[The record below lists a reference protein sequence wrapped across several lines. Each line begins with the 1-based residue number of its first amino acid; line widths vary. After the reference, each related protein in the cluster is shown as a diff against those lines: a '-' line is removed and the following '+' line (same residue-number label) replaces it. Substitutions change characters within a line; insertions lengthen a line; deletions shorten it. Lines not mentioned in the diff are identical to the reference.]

1 MIRKHARPALALLLA
16 LLLCA
21 ATACGSTTQDDG
33 FGSTAA
39 GMTEATEPQALSFG
53 ERCENAVATVITASD
68 FQESGTFFRFGGIL
82 SAIAEAGC
90 PTPDCALFGG
100 DYSIETGVDPDNH
113 IRLIREELSDAYPG
127 FMQENAIF
135 IQGNH
140 DKASAELTTTGAHDM
155 GSFVVYAINEDDF
168 PSGQSAQDVQDALR
182 DLGTYLSGMVEA
194 GDLRPVLV
202 ATHVPLHHNG
212 RHDNGCAKYL
222 VDMLNH
228 YGRDLDIIFLFG
240 HNHSGT
246 YDDDIGGS
254 VNLIGRGETMRVQLP
269 GQEYTQLSS
278 NFVEVTLNFTYL
290 NYGYVGYSNNTTV
303 NALTVGVI
311 QICPNSIEIT
321 RFTTEGEYSH
331 DSFPLMH
338 PLYQQQKAA

>member
-1 MIRKHARPALALLLA
+1 MIRKRARSALALLLA

-21 ATACGSTTQDDG
+21 ATACGSSTQDNG
-33 FGSTAA
+33 GGSTAA
-39 GMTEATEPQALSFG
+39 GMTEATEPQARSFG

-82 SAIAEAGC
+82 SAIADAGC

-100 DYSIETGVDPDNH
+100 DYSIETGADPDNH
-113 IRLIREELSDAYPG
+113 IRLIRDGLSDAFPD
-127 FMQENAIF
+127 FAQQNAIF
-135 IQGNH
+135 VQGNH
-140 DKASAELTTTGAHDM
+140 DSASEELTTTGPHDM
-155 GSFVVYAINEDDF
+155 GDFVVYALNEDDF

-182 DLGTYLSGMVEA
+182 DLGEYLANMISA
-194 GDLRPVLV
+194 GDFRPVLV
-202 ATHVPLHHNG
+202 ATHVPLHHNS
-212 RHDNGCAKYL
+212 RHDNGYAKYL
-222 VDMLNH
+222 VDALNH
-228 YGRDLDIIFLFG
+228 YGQDLDILVLFG

-254 VNLIGRGETMRVQLP
+254 VNLIGRGETMRVQIP

-278 NFVEVTLNFTYL
+278 NYVEVTLNFTYM
-290 NYGYVGYSNNTTV
+290 NYGYVGYSANTFV

-311 QICPNSIEIT
+311 RICPDSIEIT

-331 DSFPLMH
+331 DSVPLMH
-338 PLYQQQKAA
+338 PLYQQQNAA